1 MTSID
6 GLLTAPEYNLE
17 SAAWCEAAV
26 GVGVIDIFEPLDKS
40 RRDPP
45 GQCGEGVGEGV
56 RARPANALE

>member
-1 MTSID
+1 
-6 GLLTAPEYNLE
+6 
-17 SAAWCEAAV
+17 V